1 MDLKILKE
9 CKQCKNI
16 IVFFLYLDSF
26 TFLVLKGSI
35 KKKLVAKFSHWDCL
49 YIGKLMIVLKQL
61 NYLVWN
67 W

>member
-35 KKKLVAKFSHWDCL
+35 KKKLVAKFSH
-49 YIGKLMIVLKQL
+49 
-61 NYLVWN
+61 
-67 W
+67 